1 MTPAPATPQAA
12 WDAVASDF
20 DKFATP
26 LTITL
31 GNEILAEIEIQPGDR
46 FLDVGAGSGALS
58 IPAARRGARVVATD
72 ISPAM
77 VERLRARAEAEGL
90 ADVEARV
97 MDAVALD
104 SPDGAFDVTGSQNGV
119 TMLPDLTPGLAEM
132 VRVTKAGGTVVIA
145 AFGPPSKAEFL
156 TFFAGALEAVVPGS
170 GALLSGPPPPPFQV
184 AEPARFHGVM
194 SGAGLTGVEVRQ
206 VEWPMAFASAGDL
219 WDFLMGSHPIG
230 RMLAAPLDDDQRG
243 SVRQVLDGML
253 RERSGGGPAAVL
265 TAVVNIATGTKYE
278 RG

>member
-1 MTPAPATPQAA
+1 MTAAPGTPQAA
-12 WDAVASDF
+12 WDAIASDF

-26 LTITL
+26 LTIPL
-31 GNEILAEIEIQPGDR
+31 GNEILGQIEIQPGDS

-97 MDAVALD
+97 MDALALD
-104 SPDGAFDVTGSQNGV
+104 FPDGAFGVTGSQNGV

-132 VRVTKAGGTVVIA
+132 ARVTKAGGTVVVA
-145 AFGPPSKAEFL
+145 AFGPPPKAEFL
-156 TFFAGALEAVVPGS
+156 TFFVAALEAVVPGS
-170 GALLSGPPPPPFQV
+170 AAFLSGPPPPPFQV
-184 AEPARFHGVM
+184 AEPARFHEVM

-206 VEWPMAFASAGDL
+206 VEWPTAFASAGDF
-219 WDFLMGSHPIG
+219 WDFCTGSNPIAG
-230 RMLAAPLDDDQRG
+230 MLVAPLDDDQRD
-243 SVRQVLDGML
+243 SVREVLDGML

-265 TAVVNIATGTKYE
+265 TAVVNIATGTK
-278 RG
+278 